1 MWAKRATRI
10 LNLERSLWFLLCVCC
25 VTIEAPKST
34 NHAPRA
40 AITHTVMRLSA
51 QEKKIV
57 PAVTDVDELVV
68 VPARAVYLGSD
79 FAKAAEDPGDWALE
93 RDQTSS
99 EGYVRSLVEH
109 IEIGVREA
117 ARNPHAVLVFSGGKS
132 IDAGAVMT
140 RASSYWQVA
149 RANDWFGVDAKV
161 ESRTFTE
168 EHANDG
174 FEHALFSVCR
184 FFQLARKFPSK
195 ITVVG
200 FHVER
205 ARFEKLH
212 LDAMGYSWSNMTYI
226 GTAAVNENELAT
238 REAKAC
244 DAFARDPYG
253 CRNDVGSTGQAL
265 DPFNERTSY
274 SSTVKSLK
282 SFWTYL
288 DACPRRRFTGR
299 FPWSPGVALI

>member
-25 VTIEAPKST
+25 VTIKALRST

-40 AITHTVMRLSA
+40 AIAHTVMRLSV

-161 ESRTFTE
+161 AFRTFTE
-168 EHANDG
+168 EYANDG

-205 ARFEKLH
+205 VRFEKLH
-212 LDAMGYSWSNMTYI
+212 LDAMGVFLEQYDLHRYRGGERKRT
-226 GTAAVNENELAT
+226 G
-238 REAKAC
+238 
-244 DAFARDPYG
+244 DARSESAR
-253 CRNDVGSTGQAL
+253 CVRARSVRVS
-265 DPFNERTSY
+265 
-274 SSTVKSLK
+274 K
-282 SFWTYL
+282 
-288 DACPRRRFTGR
+288 RRRVDIGSVQRTR
-299 FPWSPGVALI
+299 VI

>member
-1 MWAKRATRI
+1 MKAVR
-10 LNLERSLWFLLCVCC
+10 
-25 VTIEAPKST
+25 ST

-40 AITHTVMRLSA
+40 AIAHTVMRLSV
-51 QEKKIV
+51 QEKKIA

-68 VPARAVYLGSD
+68 VPARAVYTGSD
-79 FAKAAEDPGDWALE
+79 FAKAAKDPSDWALE
-93 RDQTSS
+93 RNQTSS

-117 ARNPHAVLVFSGGKS
+117 AKNPNAALVFSGGKLTR
-132 IDAGAVMT
+132 DAGAAMT

-161 ESRTFTE
+161 ASRTFTE

-184 FFQLARKFPSK
+184 FFQLTRKFPSK

-212 LDAMGYSWSNMTYI
+212 LDAMGYSWSNFTYI

-238 REAKAC
+238 REAKAR

-253 CRNDVGSTGQAL
+253 CRSDVAATL
-265 DPFNERTSY
+265 DPFNERASY
-274 SSTVKSLK
+274 RSTVKSLDA
-282 SFWTYL
+282 FWSYL
-288 DACPRRRFTGR
+288 DACPRRRFTGH

>member
-1 MWAKRATRI
+1 MAS
-10 LNLERSLWFLLCVCC
+10 E
-25 VTIEAPKST
+25 
-34 NHAPRA
+34 
-40 AITHTVMRLSA
+40 
-51 QEKKIV
+51 IV

-79 FAKAAEDPGDWALE
+79 FAKAAEDPRDWALE

-161 ESRTFTE
+161 AFRTFTE

-205 ARFEKLH
+205 ARFENLH
-212 LDAMGYSWSNMTYI
+212 LDAIGYSGSKFNYI

-238 REAKAC
+238 REAKAR

-253 CRNDVGSTGQAL
+253 CRNDVGSTL
-265 DPFNERTSY
+265 DPFNERASY

>member
-25 VTIEAPKST
+25 ATIEAPKST

-40 AITHTVMRLSA
+40 AIAHTVMRLSA

-149 RANDWFGVDAKV
+149 RAND
-161 ESRTFTE
+161 
-168 EHANDG
+168 
-174 FEHALFSVCR
+174 
-184 FFQLARKFPSK
+184 
-195 ITVVG
+195 
-200 FHVER
+200 
-205 ARFEKLH
+205 
-212 LDAMGYSWSNMTYI
+212 
-226 GTAAVNENELAT
+226 
-238 REAKAC
+238 
-244 DAFARDPYG
+244 
-253 CRNDVGSTGQAL
+253 
-265 DPFNERTSY
+265 
-274 SSTVKSLK
+274 
-282 SFWTYL
+282 
-288 DACPRRRFTGR
+288 
-299 FPWSPGVALI
+299 